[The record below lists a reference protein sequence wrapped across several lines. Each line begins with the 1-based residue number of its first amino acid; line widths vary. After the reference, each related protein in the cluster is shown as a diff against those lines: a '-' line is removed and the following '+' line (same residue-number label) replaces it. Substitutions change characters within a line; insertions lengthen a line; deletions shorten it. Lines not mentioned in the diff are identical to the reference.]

1 MGKIG
6 YNIEKLE
13 TLIKTPIDP
22 PPNWI
27 NKWQTE
33 AEHLLFLAHRAKDGG
48 DLKKLTEIDKE
59 AQKMLTDRK
68 SRG

>member
-13 TLIKTPIDP
+13 TLIKTPIAP

-33 AEHLLFLAHRAKDGG
+33 AEHLLFLANRAKDDG
-48 DLKKLTEIDKE
+48 DLKKLTEIDKD
-59 AQKMLTDRK
+59 AQKMVTDRN